1 MIFQFDDFFLN
12 NETRLLWRDGR
23 PVTMQPKVMD
33 LLIVLVENHTRFVS
47 KPELYE
53 RLWGTMHVGS
63 ASLLRLVREIRRALG
78 DDGLNSRFIRT
89 LHSRGYQFVG
99 SVQCLNAGDVTL
111 ENGVGR
117 GHPSHS

>member
-1 MIFQFDDFFLN
+1 MIFQFDDFLLN
-12 NETRLLWRDGR
+12 NETRLLWRAGR
-23 PVTMQPKVMD
+23 PVKMQPKVMD

-78 DDGLNSRFIRT
+78 DDGVNSRFIRT
-89 LHSRGYQFVG
+89 LHSRGYQFIG
-99 SVQCLNAGDVTL
+99 SVQRMNAGDATL
-111 ENGVGR
+111 ANGMGR
-117 GHPSHS
+117 GHPSH